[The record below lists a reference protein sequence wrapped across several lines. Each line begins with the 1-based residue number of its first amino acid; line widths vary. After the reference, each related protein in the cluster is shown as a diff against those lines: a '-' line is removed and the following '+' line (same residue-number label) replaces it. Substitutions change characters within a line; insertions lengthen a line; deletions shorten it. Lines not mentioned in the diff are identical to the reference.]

1 MQRKTMLLA
10 MTGMLLAS
18 CLSAKAQ
25 ELGYWRATSNTAQ
38 SITGDI
44 AFSDAKLLMNFS
56 TFPIVQARALSS
68 AEVSAVFDAD
78 SNSPAKGHLYKID
91 IPAQKKFL
99 HKNTLCGQE
108 SAQWMVTYA
117 QGKSLSVAFFSGQKP
132 PVFTLD
138 AIQNSTS
145 LCGTFFYTR

>member
-1 MQRKTMLLA
+1 MRRNFLL
-10 MTGMLLAS
+10 LLIMGLLQAGS
-18 CLSAKAQ
+18 LTVLAQ

-108 SAQWMVTYA
+108 ETQWMATYVQIGRA
-117 QGKSLSVAFFSGQKP
+117 H
-132 PVFTLD
+132 
-138 AIQNSTS
+138 
-145 LCGTFFYTR
+145 

>member
-1 MQRKTMLLA
+1 MQLKRWFLAIAGVLMLS
-10 MTGMLLAS
+10 LLS
-18 CLSAKAQ
+18 NAQ
-25 ELGYWRATSNTAQ
+25 ELGYWRATSSTAE

-44 AFSDAKLLMNFS
+44 AFSDAKLLINFA
-56 TFPIVQARALSS
+56 TFPMVQARELSS

-108 SAQWMVTYA
+108 ETQWMATYV
-117 QGKSLSVAFFSGQKP
+117 QGKSLSVAFFSGQRP

-145 LCGTFFYTR
+145 LCGTFFYSR